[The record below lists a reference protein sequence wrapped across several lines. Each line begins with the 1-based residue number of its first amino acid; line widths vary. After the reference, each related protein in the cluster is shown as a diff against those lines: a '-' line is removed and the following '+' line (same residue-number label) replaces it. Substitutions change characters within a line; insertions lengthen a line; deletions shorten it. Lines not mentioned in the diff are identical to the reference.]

1 MDNTTIKAPVEG
13 GLQMTR
19 EEWLKECH
27 RLFELNDLPCSDA
40 LAEKLYL
47 LTERMLE
54 VNKSMNLTAIK
65 DEKAVILRHYVDS
78 LKISEHIPQNSTV
91 IDVGCGAG
99 FPSLPLAL
107 ARPDLKITALD
118 GTAKRIRYVSD
129 TAKMLGAEN
138 LTAIAGRAEEYAMM
152 PEYRERFDVVTARA
166 VAALPVLCEL
176 CLPFARIGGQ
186 MIAMKSQQA
195 DEELAAARNCIQICG
210 GSVTD
215 TLLCSLTADG
225 TETEERKLIFI
236 QKQSHTPKNYP
247 RHFSKI
253 SKKPL

>member
-1 MDNTTIKAPVEG
+1 MENTNLINSTGEASK
-13 GLQMTR
+13 MSR
-19 EEWLKECH
+19 EEWPTECH
-27 RLFELNDLPCSDA
+27 RLFELNELPCSDS

-54 VNKSMNLTAIK
+54 VNKTMNLTAIK

-78 LKISEHIPQNSTV
+78 LKISAHIPEGASV

-107 ARPDLKITALD
+107 ARPDLKIVALD
-118 GTAKRIRYVSD
+118 GTAKRIRYVAE
-129 TAKMLGAEN
+129 TAEMLGATN

-152 PEYRERFDVVTARA
+152 PEYREKFDVVTARA

-176 CLPFARIGGQ
+176 CVPFARLGGQ

-195 DEELAAARNCIQICG
+195 EEELGAAQNCIKLCG
-210 GSVTD
+210 GVVVD
-215 TLLCSLTADG
+215 KLPCSLTADG
-225 TETEERKLIFI
+225 VEIEERKLIFI
-236 QKQSHTPKNYP
+236 EKRSHTPRIYP